1 MASPRRLKTLR
12 EPPSASDIDRC
23 ALRAHRVRV
32 SADFGLCCERER
44 YAAPLLVDA
53 PSPSLYA
60 AVSAT
65 GSLCVF
71 EASTRSM
78 RSFVLESCESVRF
91 ALTGRVFLPTC
102 TRAVSAKGM
111 QRDFQWIASWRQGTV
126 HACSLPTGLWCT
138 AGLEP
143 HVRVLRAHRA
153 RVSPDLH
160 SCREREEY
168 ATPLLV
174 EVLGARLPV
183 CVYGRPVVRGACP
196 LQCLARVRFALT
208 RRVLLP
214 TCTRAVSAKGTSRES
229 GDNSERGRETSGW
242 RLTANG
248 KTRGR

>member
-12 EPPSASDIDRC
+12 EPPSASDIDHC

-102 TRAVSAKGM
+102 TRAVSAK
-111 QRDFQWIASWRQGTV
+111 S
-126 HACSLPTGLWCT
+126 
-138 AGLEP
+138 
-143 HVRVLRAHRA
+143 
-153 RVSPDLH
+153 
-160 SCREREEY
+160 
-168 ATPLLV
+168 TPRHCLSRSS
-174 EVLGARLPV
+174 VLGCLCVFTGVPWSVVLARCSALHECASRSP
-183 CVYGRPVVRGACP
+183 GACF
-196 LQCLARVRFALT
+196 CRLALV
-208 RRVLLP
+208 P
-214 TCTRAVSAKGTSRES
+214 
-229 GDNSERGRETSGW
+229 
-242 RLTANG
+242 
-248 KTRGR
+248 

>member
-1 MASPRRLKTLR
+1 M
-12 EPPSASDIDRC
+12 
-23 ALRAHRVRV
+23 
-32 SADFGLCCERER
+32 
-44 YAAPLLVDA
+44 
-53 PSPSLYA
+53 
-60 AVSAT
+60 
-65 GSLCVF
+65 
-71 EASTRSM
+71 
-78 RSFVLESCESVRF
+78 RF

-229 GDNSERGRETSGW
+229 GDNSERGAGDERLETNSEW
-242 RLTANG
+242 
-248 KTRGR
+248 

>member
-12 EPPSASDIDRC
+12 EPPSASDIDHC
-23 ALRAHRVRV
+23 ALRAHRARV

-78 RSFVLESCESVRF
+78 TLICPEILREC
-91 ALTGRVFLPTC
+91 A
-102 TRAVSAKGM
+102 
-111 QRDFQWIASWRQGTV
+111 
-126 HACSLPTGLWCT
+126 
-138 AGLEP
+138 
-143 HVRVLRAHRA
+143 LRAHRA
-153 RVSPDLH
+153 RVSADLH
-160 SCREREEY
+160 SCREREEC
-168 ATPLLV
+168 AAPLLV

-196 LQCLARVRFALT
+196 LQCLARVRFPLT
-208 RRVLLP
+208 MRVLLP

-229 GDNSERGRETSGW
+229 GDNSERGAGDERLETNSEW
-242 RLTANG
+242 
-248 KTRGR
+248 

>member
-12 EPPSASDIDRC
+12 ESPSASDIDHC

-65 GSLCVF
+65 GSLCAF

-143 HVRVLRAHRA
+143 HVRALRHCLSR
-153 RVSPDLH
+153 S
-160 SCREREEY
+160 S
-168 ATPLLV
+168 
-174 EVLGARLPV
+174 VLGCLCVFTGVPWSVVLARCSALHECASRSP
-183 CVYGRPVVRGACP
+183 GACF
-196 LQCLARVRFALT
+196 CRLALV
-208 RRVLLP
+208 P
-214 TCTRAVSAKGTSRES
+214 
-229 GDNSERGRETSGW
+229 
-242 RLTANG
+242 
-248 KTRGR
+248 

>member
-12 EPPSASDIDRC
+12 EPPSASDIDHC
-23 ALRAHRVRV
+23 ALRAHRARV

-78 RSFVLESCESVRF
+78 TLICPGILREC
-91 ALTGRVFLPTC
+91 A
-102 TRAVSAKGM
+102 
-111 QRDFQWIASWRQGTV
+111 
-126 HACSLPTGLWCT
+126 
-138 AGLEP
+138 
-143 HVRVLRAHRA
+143 LRAHRA
-153 RVSPDLH
+153 RVSADLH

-168 ATPLLV
+168 AAPLLV

-208 RRVLLP
+208 GRVLLP

-229 GDNSERGRETSGW
+229 GDNSERGAGDERLET
-242 RLTANG
+242 NG
-248 KTRGR
+248 EW